1 MSFSVLSSSL
11 FLIFRKLHIQKNQ
24 FIHFMLLYSLLPP
37 SPSSPLT
44 PPLLFFFQRH
54 INAQSTLFSFCFA
67 SLYNLLGVDDMESLL
82 SPPGTCKSWP
92 DTRENESGL
101 KDEDLRKSLMGTC
114 RVIVSFAAKPMSAIV
129 PGRRDGRLLHAAR
142 ACFRS
147 IIYSWFSFH
156 AAAVDP
162 STDQTS
168 AHLWEETLLCSSMCT
183 LRPEEFNNLDLCKSS
198 VLCLASATLESVRSS
213 ALDHLKSSHKTAERE
228 VFWLNSPLC
237 F

>member
-11 FLIFRKLHIQKNQ
+11 FLIFRKLHIQKY
-24 FIHFMLLYSLLPP
+24 HF
-37 SPSSPLT
+37 
-44 PPLLFFFQRH
+44 FFFQRH

-67 SLYNLLGVDDMESLL
+67 PLYNLLGVDDMESLL

-92 DTRENESGL
+92 DTRQNESGR

-129 PGRRDGRLLHAAR
+129 PGRRDGRVLHVAG
-142 ACFRS
+142 ACFYS

-156 AAAVDP
+156 AATVDP
-162 STDQTS
+162 STDETS
-168 AHLWEETLLCSSMCT
+168 AHLWKETRLLRSCICT
-183 LRPEEFNNLDLCKSS
+183 LHPEEFNDLDLCKSS
-198 VLCLASATLESVRSS
+198 VLCLASATLAPVRSS

-228 VFWLNSPLC
+228 VFGLNSPLC